1 MGLKRSELRL
11 ILSSVSITARKFAI
25 DPKYEIRNNSVSALF
40 KSSLKIVHLCFEFIL
55 KQF

>member
-25 DPKYEIRNNSVSALF
+25 DPKYEICNNSVSALF